1 MEFVK
6 PSQAK
11 LMRDSVIHYNL
22 INGKIYK
29 KLSIDSKASIK
40 QQHNF
45 IVFDNK
51 DFYAAISKELLTD
64 ASTFAKTIIKLDDHD
79 KGIINHSRKS
89 LLFNQE
95 QTWMKKGGDLFDVSM
110 VQRCV
115 YL

>member
-11 LMRDSVIHYNL
+11 LMRDPVIHYNL

-40 QQHNF
+40 QQYNF

-79 KGIINHSRKS
+79 KGIINHSRIS